1 MPDCAHI
8 MNRWLRLLR
17 NGMLIAFGVAV
28 YAEGAQAVAA
38 ARSPES
44 PMSVSGVSGVNEPP
58 HASVSTAE
66 KEMAQAIALRKKLT
80 RRDLEA
86 AIRLFADSAGRF
98 ATSGSRQKAAL
109 AELEAGDTYQMM
121 SGYRQ
126 ALAAYRR
133 SLVLGANEPAARCA
147 ALSHMARTYANIG
160 RLPDAARYSDQA
172 VALCVTLSDKKALA
186 DAVEAQGETRF
197 WASNIAD
204 ATASFTRARQLAS
217 ESNDPDGEALN
228 TMMLAESVTD
238 SDPGQSSRLGW
249 RAIGLW
255 LGTENLYM
263 AARAHM
269 VLAFLAAGTGN
280 FGTAQCHCG
289 EALPVFQRVADK
301 DDAAIALNVMGML
314 ARQSGDLESSL
325 NYYQRARNE
334 FAAAEDDLGE
344 AESITGMAD
353 DLVSQHKYQAL
364 LPLYTRKLHLAQK
377 TGNRAFLASALVN
390 VASAFQFQHRPF
402 EAEKNYERGLAEYRA
417 AGNRYGESTTEMRFA
432 GLRMEQGKLEQALE
446 LLDHAR
452 ELKEQTGEIED
463 LARIQYLRARIF
475 LAQNRL
481 EEARSEIEKT
491 ITIIESQ
498 RLRITKFDSRAQYFA
513 SVHEYYS
520 FYIRVLMALHELRPD
535 DKYARLAF
543 EAAEKSKVRSLLD
556 LLQNTPPS
564 PSCAELLARDSNP
577 DSNQADGKT
586 LPAPETVSAL
596 ALTLPEIQ
604 AELADDDTVL
614 LEYALGDDRSYAWVV
629 DREKISQFALAPAS
643 EIRARARAF
652 REGLQPVVALKD
664 ETSIAYLQ
672 RRRAAKIAQSRRS
685 KELAGLLL
693 GSLELPPGK
702 RLLIVPDGPLQYVPF
717 AALPVA
723 NGSNNSRL
731 LAEQDEL
738 TLLPSASV
746 LASIRKI
753 AARRPPPTD
762 GVAIF
767 ADPVFEL
774 ARNNPGGAVID
785 RASQRSRDLDRALQ
799 DSSGWQH
806 IPSLPG
812 SRTEALSIQKIVGP
826 TNARLALGFDATRQS
841 VVDGSLAHNR
851 VIHFAT
857 HGIVDTRHPEMSG
870 LILSLV
876 NSRGEHLDGYL
887 RLSDIYN
894 LKLSAD
900 LIVLSSCESALGK
913 DLESEGTIGLPR
925 GFLYAGARSVIASL
939 WKVDDDA
946 TAILMKA
953 LYSRMQR
960 GESPSRALHGAQL
973 YLSREERFADPYYWA
988 GFVLEGDYK

>member
-1 MPDCAHI
+1 

-17 NGMLIAFGVAV
+17 NGGMLIAFGVAV
-28 YAEGAQAVAA
+28 NAEGVPAVVA
-38 ARSPES
+38 ARSPEP
-44 PMSVSGVSGVNEPP
+44 PMFVSGVSGVNEPP
-58 HASVSTAE
+58 HPSVSAAD

-80 RRDLEA
+80 QRDLQA
-86 AIRLFADSAGRF
+86 AIRLFVDSAGRF
-98 ATSGSRQKAAL
+98 ARSGSRQKAAL

-121 SGYRQ
+121 SSYRK

-133 SLVLGANEPAARCA
+133 SLVLGANEPGARCA

-172 VALCVTLSDKKALA
+172 VALCVTLSDKKAIA

-238 SDPGQSSRLGW
+238 SDPGQSSRLAW

-255 LGTENLYM
+255 LGTENFYM

-280 FGTAQCHCG
+280 FGTALCHCG
-289 EALPVFQRVADK
+289 VALPVFQRVADK

-314 ARQSGDLESSL
+314 ARQSGDVESSL
-325 NYYQRARNE
+325 NYYRRARNE

-377 TGNRAFLASALVN
+377 TGNRAFFASALVN

-432 GLRMEQGKLEQALE
+432 GLRMEQGKLAQALE

-491 ITIIESQ
+491 IAIIESQ
-498 RLRITKFDSRAQYFA
+498 RLRITKFDSRAEYFA
-513 SVHEYYS
+513 SVHGYYS
-520 FYIRVLMALHELRPD
+520 LYIRILMALHELHPD
-535 DKYARLAF
+535 EKYDQLAF

-564 PSCAELLARDSNP
+564 PPCAELLARETNP
-577 DSNQADGKT
+577 NSTGTSGKA
-586 LPAPETVSAL
+586 LPEPETTSAQ
-596 ALTLPEIQ
+596 ALTLPQIQ
-604 AELADDDTVL
+604 AELGDDDTVL
-614 LEYALGDDRSYAWVV
+614 LEYALGDDRSYAWLV
-629 DREKISQFALAPAS
+629 DRAKISQFTLAPAW
-643 EIRARARAF
+643 EIRTQARDF
-652 REGLQPVVALKD
+652 REGLLPAPSLKD
-664 ETSIAYLQ
+664 ETTSAYLQ
-672 RRRAAKIAQSRRS
+672 RRHAAKVAQSRRS
-685 KELAGLLL
+685 KKLASLLV
-693 GSLELPPGK
+693 GSLELPPQK
-702 RLLIVPDGPLQYVPF
+702 RLLIVPDGPLQYIPF

-723 NGSNNSRL
+723 HGVKQSTL
-731 LAEQDEL
+731 LGEEYEL
-738 TLLPSASV
+738 SLLPSASV
-746 LASIRKI
+746 LASLRKA

-762 GVAIF
+762 GVVIF
-767 ADPVFEL
+767 ADPVFES
-774 ARNNPGGAVID
+774 GGNDSGAATIETAE
-785 RASQRSRDLDRALQ
+785 RRSRDLNLALK

-812 SRTEALSIQKIVGP
+812 SRREALSIQRIVGHA
-826 TNARLALGFDATRQS
+826 NARLALGFNATRQS

-876 NSRGEHLDGYL
+876 NPRGERVDGYL

-946 TAILMKA
+946 TSILMKA

-973 YLSREERFADPYYWA
+973 DLSTEERYADPYYWA
-988 GFVLEGDYK
+988 GFVLEGDYQ